1 MVEHRAAR
9 EAEADRMTD
18 EEALAILESVATSEP
33 GPQGIRVA
41 LMRLTAAGIRARRAL
56 RERVERG
63 ARA

>member
-1 MVEHRAAR
+1 MVEYRAAR

-18 EEALAILESVATSEP
+18 EEALAILEGSRSAEP
-33 GPQGIRVA
+33 GGMGMTLA
-41 LMRLTAAGIRARRAL
+41 RLEAAGIRAQRAL